1 MIRNGESKPR
11 GHTNFAAQISSLA
24 SVLVSVKSVHFFAP
38 RTSSNILYVA
48 MFQKTNCKLHAKTI
62 LTGSLYLETAIFRNS
77 HNIILK
83 NILYLETA
91 IIFRNSHNDQSKDLS
106 MTYLFRISLLH
117 RTSAVLP
124 WSSDAE
130 GNAPFAISRLTSP
143 RSPSF
148 AACKRIIGHR
158 QQCVQ

>member
-1 MIRNGESKPR
+1 MPDADNKRGLMIRNGESKPR

-62 LTGSLYLETAIFRNS
+62 LTGSLYLETA
-77 HNIILK
+77 
-83 NILYLETA
+83 T
-91 IIFRNSHNDQSKDLS
+91 IFRNSHNDQSKDLS